1 MIREI
6 ADPVE
11 RERVFERARV
21 FVGSDE
27 QYLAPEWLARSDVYC
42 VAQENAYNGYH
53 DDPESLVR
61 AFGVLPGTRWCAVRA
76 AGREK
81 LSEPVEATD
90 LVYRLTAAA
99 GTDNFESYY
108 YPSGFMLF
116 SLDSDAVILYSP
128 DYGYRLIAGSAQ
140 FVQAYIDGAKL
151 DPIQELREWFQEKID
166 DRRQEGNEQAAIAI
180 ERTMNTGLAQVRLPP
195 PANELT

>member
-6 ADPVE
+6 VDPDE
-11 RERVFERARV
+11 RERVFERARM
-21 FVGSDE
+21 FAGSEE

-61 AFGVLPGTRWCAVRA
+61 AFECFPDASWYAVET
-76 AGREK
+76 AGRKK
-81 LSEPVEATD
+81 LSDPVGVTD
-90 LVYRLTAAA
+90 PLYHLTAVT

-108 YPSGFMLF
+108 HPRGFMLF